1 MSDIAV
7 QGLKAIFERIS
18 NGMEQFIEICPDE
31 IWKRTFGGWP
41 IWQHVYHALVFTGLA
56 MGEGPESAPMPAEVA
71 RFSQTPD
78 VPWSKAEAKA
88 FAAQKREKAEA
99 YFAQMN
105 DAALIQINERLSKNF
120 AQNLPQSAAISLM
133 TGHLF
138 YHLGVCDSALREQ
151 GLKGIL

>member
-7 QGLKAIFERIS
+7 QGLKAIFERVFS
-18 NGMEQFIEICPDE
+18 GMEQFLEICPDE

-41 IWQHVYHALVFTGLA
+41 VWQHVYHVLVLAGLT
-56 MGEGPESAPMPAEVA
+56 MGESPESAPMPEEVA
-71 RFSQTPD
+71 LFSQTPD
-78 VPWSKAEAKA
+78 VPWSKTEAKA
-88 FAAQKREKAEA
+88 FAVQKRAKAEA
-99 YFAQMN
+99 YFAQLN
-105 DAALIQINERLSKNF
+105 DATLAQTNERLSKRF
-120 AQNLPQSAAISLM
+120 AKNMPQSAAISLM

>member
-1 MSDIAV
+1 MSDIAT
-7 QGLKAIFERIS
+7 QGLKAIFERVF

-41 IWQHVYHALVFTGLA
+41 IWQHVYHVLVSAGLT
-56 MGEGPESAPMPAEVA
+56 MGENPESAPLPAEVA
-71 RFSQTPD
+71 HFSQTPD
-78 VPWSKAEAKA
+78 VPWGKDEAKT
-88 FAAQKREKAEA
+88 FAAQKKAKAEA
-99 YFAQMN
+99 YFAQLD
-105 DAALIQINERLSKNF
+105 DAALVQNNERLSKSF
-120 AQNLPQSAAISLM
+120 AHNMPQSAAISLM

>member
-7 QGLKAIFERIS
+7 QGLKAIFERVFS
-18 NGMEQFIEICPDE
+18 GMEQFIEICPDE

-41 IWQHVYHALVFTGLA
+41 IWQHVYHVLVFTG
-56 MGEGPESAPMPAEVA
+56 ESPESAPMPAEVA
-71 RFSQTPD
+71 HFSQTPD
-78 VPWSKAEAKA
+78 VPWSKAEAKI
-88 FAAQKREKAEA
+88 FAIQKKAKAEA
-99 YFAQMN
+99 YFAQLN
-105 DAALIQINERLSKNF
+105 DAALVQTNERLSKSF